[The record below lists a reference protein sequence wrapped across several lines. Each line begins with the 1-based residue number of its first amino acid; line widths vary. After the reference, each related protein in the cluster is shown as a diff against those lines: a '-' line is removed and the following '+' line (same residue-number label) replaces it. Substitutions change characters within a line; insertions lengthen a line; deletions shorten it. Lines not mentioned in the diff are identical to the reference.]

1 MQSMVSFSRK
11 IKEFSPPEARFV
23 AGLYLLLAVLFAL
36 LRTVL
41 LLRNSVQ
48 AEQIPISIL
57 VKSFLVGLRFDMA
70 IASYLL
76 IPLFLALLV
85 LRGRE
90 KRWAVLAFGVLVAL
104 LTLAGVAEAE
114 FYREFESR
122 FNALVFEYLSHPTI
136 VGGMIWEGY
145 PVLSYL
151 AVWILFCV
159 LWGGALRWLY
169 RRILT
174 TQDGEAGSDSNIRS
188 VLLRTMGT
196 TVLLTLMVFVS
207 RGGFQSQPLRWGDA
221 FFSEVPFANHLA
233 LNGVFTLGRSGW
245 DKIYGKQES
254 WVKVLPEDEA
264 LQLTRSMVLQTEEK
278 LLDPQNYP
286 LLRQPAAA
294 ANSPLVAVDR
304 PVNVVVILMENF
316 SARFSGVLG
325 APESLT
331 PEFDV
336 LARDGILFSRAF
348 SSGTHTHQG
357 VYASLTSFPNVPGYE
372 YLMKMMEANQE
383 FSSLPLLFT
392 RRGYESIF
400 LYNGLLSWDNKEGFF
415 RQHGMEH
422 FVGTSDYRNPTF
434 VDPVWGVSDH
444 DVYTRANEEFR
455 RLNEKGPFFGTILTL
470 SDHSPFNLP
479 ESLPF
484 ERIEKNDGMDGRWNT
499 MRYADWALG
508 EFFRQARQEDYFDNT
523 LFVVTGDH
531 GFAHPPMITG
541 MQLERFHVPLLF
553 YAPDLLGTDGERR
566 DIVASQVDIGPSILG
581 LLGMNDSQQGWGR
594 NLFAAAPDD
603 RGFAVIKPSGGED
616 RVALIEG
623 DYLLEVAPKEKPRLY
638 RYNLGHPPSVSENIL
653 REHEALADEME
664 KRLHAYVET
673 AILSLH
679 KRALGIPEEI
689 VTVENDD
696 HRVTN
701 LLPASRR

>member
-1 MQSMVSFSRK
+1 MVSLSRK
-11 IKEFSPPEARFV
+11 IKEFFPPEARFI

-48 AEQIPISIL
+48 ADQVPLPILLESY
-57 VKSFLVGLRFDMA
+57 LVGLRFDMA

-76 IPLFLALLV
+76 IPLFLVLLV
-85 LRGRE
+85 LRGRA
-90 KRWAVLAFGVLVAL
+90 KRWAVLAFGVLVAA

-151 AVWILFCV
+151 AVWALFCT
-159 LWGGALRWLY
+159 LWGAALWWLY
-169 RRILT
+169 GRLLAKEGR
-174 TQDGEAGSDSNIRS
+174 EPVSDRSTRS
-188 VLLRTMGT
+188 VLLRTMGA
-196 TVLLTLMVFVS
+196 TVLLTLMVFAS

-245 DKIYGKQES
+245 DKIYSKQES
-254 WVKVLPEDEA
+254 WVKALPEDEA
-264 LQLTRSMVLQTEEK
+264 LQLTRSMVLQPEEE
-278 LLDPQNYP
+278 LLDPENHP
-286 LLRQPAAA
+286 LLRQSAAA
-294 ANSPLVAVDR
+294 DNAPLISADE
-304 PVNVVVILMENF
+304 PVNVVVILMESF
-316 SARFSGVLG
+316 SARFSGALG

-331 PEFDV
+331 PEFDA
-336 LARDGILFSRAF
+336 LARDGILFTRAF

-392 RRGYESIF
+392 RQDYESIF

-422 FVGTSDYRNPTF
+422 FVGTSDYHDPTF

-444 DVYTRANEEFR
+444 DVYTRANREFR
-455 RLNEKGPFFGTILTL
+455 TLSEKGPFFGTILTL
-470 SDHSPFNLP
+470 SNHSPFNLP

-553 YAPDLLGTDGERR
+553 YAPGLLSTDGEQR

-581 LLGMNDSQQGWGR
+581 LLGMNGPQQGWGR

-603 RGFAVIKPSGGED
+603 RGFAVVKPSGGED

-623 DYLLEVAPKEKPRLY
+623 DYLLEVAPREKPRLY
-638 RYNLGHPPSVSENIL
+638 RYDLGHPPSASDNI
-653 REHEALADEME
+653 RRDQEALADEME

-673 AILSLH
+673 AILSLRE
-679 KRALGIPEEI
+679 RALGVPEEI
-689 VTVENDD
+689 GRAKQDD
-696 HRVTN
+696 SKVAGFSMTDQR
-701 LLPASRR
+701 